1 MVVEVPLSFQSHIP
15 VGFSGQGDRYLPEA
29 IHDLKREMRN
39 VQRSMKYD
47 TLRMSS
53 AMLEELATVLIEFA
67 EDLHND
73 IGIWRS
79 VEKYNLDFFGTS
91 LPLIPE
97 VKKDRG
103 QRGIYQYRVRHL
115 LWVLYSEL
123 IPELI
128 LSPSH
133 QDLCLLARKVADFL
147 EKHFADIPKGS
158 GVKVFLSQ
166 PNDFGWDVKRK
177 LIWFGTHS
185 YLFRNS
191 FRNYIKDHGGKSDIP
206 IVDDFVCQEVTC
218 WSGLGAIDILAT
230 TLGLIEKQRTD
241 LRSWYER
248 HGAYY
253 RVLSLTGSTMEV
265 ENIINSETYSIR
277 VDERV
282 KQFKVGQVILGSLV
296 PWEGEWY
303 WSGSQSMLGDVSE
316 DVLRQLRSDFLQK
329 TPTIAYRYCDALA
342 EKAKERVK
350 AYYREFVKYHGD
362 DLVVYPDGLSMAGD
376 LQKQQRLRYA
386 SLPEEVLSSLMR
398 KYNLPS
404 ASPRMSFPPELI
416 EDGNGIGVYF
426 NPEDGLEVMRG
437 FNSVV
442 NGFKK
447 QGVELTE
454 DEENGIRA
462 FFFSKQISPRFAK
475 KLIERYGD
483 KSIASA
489 FLIHRHEDKSY
500 VDYLLRQYKGHFY
513 RKRYPFISFV

>member
-1 MVVEVPLSFQSHIP
+1 LDFQSHRP
-15 VGFSGQGDRYLPEA
+15 VRFLGQGDKYLPEA
-29 IHDLKREMRN
+29 INDLKLEMRS

-47 TLRMSS
+47 TLHMSN
-53 AMLEELATVLIEFA
+53 ANLEELAAVLIEFA

-73 IGIWRS
+73 IGLWRS
-79 VEKYNLDFFGTS
+79 LEEYNLDFFGTS

-97 VKKDRG
+97 VKKGRG
-103 QRGIYQYRVRHL
+103 QRGISQYRVRHL

-123 IPELI
+123 MPELI

-133 QDLCLLARKVADFL
+133 QDLCLLASRIADFL
-147 EKHFADIPKGS
+147 VKRFAGIPHDS
-158 GVKVFLSQ
+158 GVKAFLTQ
-166 PNDFGWDVKRK
+166 PNEFGWDVKRK
-177 LIWFGTHS
+177 LIWLGTHS

-191 FRNYIKDHGGKSDIP
+191 FRNYIINQGGKSDISV
-206 IVDDFVCQEVTC
+206 IDDFVCQEVTC
-218 WSGLGAIDILAT
+218 WSGLGVIDILVAI
-230 TLGLIEKQRTD
+230 LDLAGKQRAD

-253 RVLSLTGSTMEV
+253 RVLSLIGSTMEV
-265 ENIINSETYSIR
+265 ENIINGKPYSVR

-303 WSGSQSMLGDVSE
+303 WSGSQSILGDVSA

-329 TPTIAYRYCDALA
+329 TPTIAYRYCDELA
-342 EKAKERVK
+342 EKAKERVR
-350 AYYREFVKYHGD
+350 AHYREFVKYHGD

-386 SLPEEVLSSLMR
+386 SLPEEALSSLMR
-398 KYNLPS
+398 KYDLPN

-416 EDGNGIGVYF
+416 EDSNGIGVYF
-426 NPEDGLEVMRG
+426 NPEEGLEVMRA
-437 FNSVV
+437 FNFVV
-442 NGFKK
+442 NGLKK
-447 QGVELTE
+447 QGVGLNEN
-454 DEENGIRA
+454 EENGIRA
-462 FFFSKQISPRFAK
+462 FFFSKQISPRFVK

-483 KSIASA
+483 ESIASA
-489 FLIHRHEDKSY
+489 FLIRRHEDKSY